1 MRKLLLLFGFFIL
14 GLSASAED
22 DIRIS
27 IDKYSI
33 NSLTADDNWTDD
45 PYAPLIGTI
54 IFDTDESIIAI
65 ETPEIEIYLYVTEA
79 QEPTITERNKIFW
92 ECEVLSSWTEFGIIS
107 MLLDPNDGSAFL
119 RVEFPDTRWN
129 FSGFIE

>member
-1 MRKLLLLFGFFIL
+1 MRKLLLLLGFFIL

-54 IFDTDESIIAI
+54 IIDADVSIVI
-65 ETPEIEIYLYVTEA
+65 ETPEIEIYLYITEA

-92 ECEVLSSWTEFGIIS
+92 ECEVLNSSIEFGIAS